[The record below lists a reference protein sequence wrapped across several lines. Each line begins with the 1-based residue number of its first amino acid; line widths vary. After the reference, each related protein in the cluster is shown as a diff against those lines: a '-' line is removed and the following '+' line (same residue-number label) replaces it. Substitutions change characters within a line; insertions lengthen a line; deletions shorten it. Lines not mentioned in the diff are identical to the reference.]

1 MVNQN
6 EITLAGFVVC
16 SVKMPLPLLTR
27 HFVEK
32 KLSAYCQQK
41 VPAHILHQ
49 VRLTFVVDGSTV
61 TLIEA
66 RHTHAQPGTWVQRP
80 IARFLFTAETACW
93 TLYSPHSRAKDA
105 WQIYPDA
112 KPVKA
117 IDTLLK
123 VVDEDP
129 HGLFWG

>member
-80 IARFLFTAETACW
+80 IARFLFIVEEMPCVVSVLCKVPESICCAPVNR
-93 TLYSPHSRAKDA
+93 LQRA
-105 WQIYPDA
+105 
-112 KPVKA
+112 
-117 IDTLLK
+117 
-123 VVDEDP
+123 
-129 HGLFWG
+129 

>member
-1 MVNQN
+1 MPDVWNTPIIPALSLCWGWHLTRMVNQN

-41 VPAHILHQ
+41 VPAHILPQ
-49 VRLTFVVDGSTV
+49 VQLTFVVDGSTV

-66 RHTHAQPGTWVQRP
+66 RHTHAQP
-80 IARFLFTAETACW
+80 
-93 TLYSPHSRAKDA
+93 
-105 WQIYPDA
+105 
-112 KPVKA
+112 
-117 IDTLLK
+117 
-123 VVDEDP
+123 
-129 HGLFWG
+129 